1 MSISS
6 SIIRNNALWD
16 IIQTISSE
24 INPSG
29 INPSKLQYRVKTEP
43 TLNSYSEDEIGN
55 IPLNTIKD
63 KKIIVDLIQSSP
75 IDKSYKKGYMSY
87 WCDN

>member
-24 INPSG
+24 INS
-29 INPSKLQYRVKTEP
+29 SKLQYRVKTEP

-63 KKIIVDLIQSSP
+63 KKIIDDLIQSIP
-75 IDKSYKKGYMSY
+75 VDKSYKKGYMSY

>member
-6 SIIRNNALWD
+6 SILRNNALWE

-24 INPSG
+24 INPSK
-29 INPSKLQYRVKTEP
+29 IQYKVKTVP
-43 TLNSYSEDEIGN
+43 TLNSYSEDEIED

-63 KKIIVDLIQSSP
+63 KKITDDLIQINP
-75 IDKSYKKGYMSY
+75 INKSYKKGSMSF

>member
-1 MSISS
+1 MSLSS
-6 SIIRNNALWD
+6 SILRNNALWQ

-24 INPSG
+24 

-63 KKIIVDLIQSSP
+63 KKITDDLIQSSP
-75 IDKSYKKGYMSY
+75 IDKSYKKGYMSH